1 MTLAAITDGRLG
13 RVKAAARRVLLSRD
27 DSGSWT
33 LSGLNRPSSRF
44 ADFAAALERARD
56 VQDAQA
62 ATIEVWQ
69 GGDYICCLQPA
80 EWPKGGASNRLV
92 PTVSERRH
100 FTAAE
105 RYANRVGQVL
115 MATAGPLFWLA
126 LMLAGVAASLGWRLL
141 LL

>member
-1 MTLAAITDGRLG
+1 MTLAAADGRRG
-13 RVKAAARRVLLSRD
+13 RAEAAARRVLLSRD

-33 LSGLNRPSSRF
+33 LSGLNRPACRF
-44 ADFAAALERARD
+44 ADFEAALERARD

-69 GGDYICCLQPA
+69 GGEYICCLWPE
-80 EWPKGGASNRLV
+80 EWPWRGDSDLAASSVAKRRHA
-92 PTVSERRH
+92 TVAERR
-100 FTAAE
+100 
-105 RYANRVGQVL
+105 ANRAAQLL

-126 LMLAGVAASLGWRLL
+126 LMLVAVAASLGWRLL